1 MVLVAL
7 VGRSRLL
14 VLVGRS
20 KLLVLAKGTAVTF
33 RVQLIN

>member
-20 KLLVLAKGTAVTF
+20 KLLLLAKGTAVTF

>member
-14 VLVGRS
+14 VVGRS